1 MSFVLHRFS
10 DYRRGKI
17 QRNQVDFI
25 VKFQSEE
32 LVDLEIKTPSCQLK
46 MDNVHIETDGFIPR
60 GSNYHSTLMH
70 MMTLPARE

>member
-1 MSFVLHRFS
+1 
-10 DYRRGKI
+10 
-17 QRNQVDFI
+17 

-32 LVDLEIKTPSCQLK
+32 LVDLEIKTPTCQLK

-60 GSNYHSTLMH
+60 GSNYHSALMH